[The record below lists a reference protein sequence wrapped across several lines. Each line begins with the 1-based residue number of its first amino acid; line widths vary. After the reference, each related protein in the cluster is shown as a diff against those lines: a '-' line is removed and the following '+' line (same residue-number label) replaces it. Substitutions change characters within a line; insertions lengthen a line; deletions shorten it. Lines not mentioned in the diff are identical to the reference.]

1 MIYEYNLPMNFEKIV
16 TGIGLLIEGIGDDV
30 SREGLRDTPRR
41 VATMWQNFFETK
53 GNSDEELLK
62 QTFVAENY
70 GGFVIVKNIHFSSF
84 CEHHLLPFFGSVS
97 IAYIPRNGTVVG
109 LSKLVRIIDK
119 YAKRL
124 QLQERLTQ
132 QILEAIGENTANDG
146 VLVIISGQHMCM
158 SVRGVMQPGS
168 KTITRAV
175 SGKFS
180 SEKLLA
186 MEAQQLIFETNGE
199 KL

>member
-1 MIYEYNLPMNFEKIV
+1 MNFEKIV
-16 TGIGLLIEGIGDDV
+16 AAVGLLIEGIGDDV
-30 SREGLRDTPRR
+30 SREGLRDTPQR
-41 VATMWQNFFETK
+41 VATMWQNFFQT
-53 GNSDEELLK
+53 GGDSDKELLK

-70 GGFVIVKNIHFSSF
+70 GGFVIVRSIQFSSF

-97 IAYIPRNGTVVG
+97 IAYIPKNDTVVG
-109 LSKLVRIIDK
+109 LSKLVRIVDK
-119 YAKRL
+119 YAKCL

-132 QILEAIGENTANDG
+132 QILEAIRKNIANDG

-158 SVRGVMQPGS
+158 AARGVMQPGS
-168 KTITRAV
+168 KTVTRAV

-186 MEAQQLIFETNGE
+186 MEAQQLILATSGE

>member
-30 SREGLRDTPRR
+30 SREGLRDTPQR

-53 GNSDEELLK
+53 ENSDEELLK

-97 IAYIPRNGTVVG
+97 VAYIPQNGTVVG

-158 SVRGVMQPGS
+158 TTRGVMQPGS

>member
-1 MIYEYNLPMNFEKIV
+1 MIYEYNLTMNLEKIV
-16 TGIGLLIEGIGDDV
+16 AGIRLLIEGIGDDV
-30 SREGLRDTPRR
+30 SREELRDTPQR

-53 GNSDEELLK
+53 ENSDEELLK

-70 GGFVIVKNIHFSSF
+70 GGFIVVKNIHFSSF
-84 CEHHLLPFFGSVS
+84 CEHHLLPFFGNVSV
-97 IAYIPRNGTVVG
+97 AYIPRNGTVVG
-109 LSKLVRIIDK
+109 LSKLVRIVDK
-119 YAKRL
+119 YSKRL

-132 QILEAIGENTANDG
+132 QILEAIRKNTANDG
-146 VLVIISGQHMCM
+146 VLVIVSGQHMCM
-158 SVRGVMQPGS
+158 TVRGVMQPGS

-186 MEAQQLIFETNGE
+186 MEAQQLISETNG
-199 KL
+199 

>member
-1 MIYEYNLPMNFEKIV
+1 MNLEKIV
-16 TGIGLLIEGIGDDV
+16 AGIRLLIEGIGDDV
-30 SREGLRDTPRR
+30 SREELRDTPQR

-53 GNSDEELLK
+53 ENSDEELLK

-70 GGFVIVKNIHFSSF
+70 GGFIVVKNIHFSSF
-84 CEHHLLPFFGSVS
+84 CEHHLLPFFGNVSV
-97 IAYIPRNGTVVG
+97 AYIPRNGTVVG
-109 LSKLVRIIDK
+109 LSKLVRIVDK
-119 YAKRL
+119 YSKRL

-132 QILEAIGENTANDG
+132 QILEAIRKNTANDG
-146 VLVIISGQHMCM
+146 VLVIVSGQHMCM
-158 SVRGVMQPGS
+158 TVRGVMQPGS

-186 MEAQQLIFETNGE
+186 MEAQQLISETNG
-199 KL
+199 

>member
-1 MIYEYNLPMNFEKIV
+1 MNFEKIV
-16 TGIGLLIEGIGDDV
+16 ASVELLIEGIGYDI
-30 SREGLRDTPRR
+30 SREGLRDTPQR
-41 VATMWQNFFETK
+41 VATMWQNFFKTK
-53 GNSDEELLK
+53 NSDEELLR

-70 GGFVIVKNIHFSSF
+70 GGFIVVNNIQFSSF

-109 LSKLVRIIDK
+109 LSKLARIVDK
-119 YAKRL
+119 YAKCL

-132 QILEAIGENTANDG
+132 QILEAISKNTANDG

-158 SVRGVMQPGS
+158 TVRGVMQPRS